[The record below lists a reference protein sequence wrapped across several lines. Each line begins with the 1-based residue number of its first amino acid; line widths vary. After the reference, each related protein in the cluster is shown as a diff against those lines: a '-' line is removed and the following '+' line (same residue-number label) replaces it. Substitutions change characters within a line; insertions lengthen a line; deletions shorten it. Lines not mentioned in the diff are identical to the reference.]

1 MKSFVRKSIT
11 IIIICIIALG
21 IVGCGATPNTTND
34 SPQSPQANSAKANGE
49 KPFVPKDINTS
60 LNFYADY
67 GEDVNFPQYRFVYS
81 MKFNGRIR
89 SDTQN
94 CGRIIRQIIE
104 HYTGLSGEDVMNK
117 LNEDKK
123 EDGSMLMWTERENI
137 RVAILIEKDG
147 TVKAAVFVS

>member
-11 IIIICIIALG
+11 IITICIIAFGL
-21 IVGCGATPNTTND
+21 VGCGAMSNTTND

-49 KPFVPKDINTS
+49 KPFIPNDINRR

-81 MKFNGRIR
+81 MNFDGTSRYDIR
-89 SDTQN
+89 S
-94 CGRIIRQIIE
+94 CRHVIGLIVE
-104 HYTGLSGEDVMNK
+104 HYTGLSE
-117 LNEDKK
+117 EDKT
-123 EDGSMLMWTERENI
+123 EDSGILMWTEYKNV

-147 TVKAAVFVS
+147 TVKATVFVS

>member
-1 MKSFVRKSIT
+1 MKSFVRKFIAIIT
-11 IIIICIIALG
+11 ICIIAFGL
-21 IVGCGATPNTTND
+21 VGCGETSNTTND
-34 SPQSPQANSAKANGE
+34 SPQTNNSAKANGE

-117 LNEDKK
+117 LNEDKR

-137 RVAILIEKDG
+137 RVAIIIEKDG
-147 TVKAAVFVS
+147 TVKAAIFVS

>member
-11 IIIICIIALG
+11 IITICIIALG
-21 IVGCGATPNTTND
+21 IVGCGATPSTTD
-34 SPQSPQANSAKANGE
+34 DSPQANSAKANGE
-49 KPFVPKDINTS
+49 KPFVPKDVNTS

-67 GEDVNFPQYRFVYS
+67 GEDVNFPQYKFVYS

-117 LNEDKK
+117 LNEDKR

-137 RVAILIEKDG
+137 RVAIIIEKDV
-147 TVKAAVFVS
+147 TVKAAIFVS

>member
-1 MKSFVRKSIT
+1 MKSFVRKFIAIIT
-11 IIIICIIALG
+11 ICIIAFGL
-21 IVGCGATPNTTND
+21 VGCGKTSNTTND
-34 SPQSPQANSAKANGE
+34 SPQTNNSAKANGE

-67 GEDVNFPQYRFVYS
+67 GEDVNFPQYKFVYS

-117 LNEDKK
+117 LNEDKR

-137 RVAILIEKDG
+137 RVAIIIEKDG
-147 TVKAAVFVS
+147 TVKAAIFVS